1 VSPHRQSRRRPLAV
15 ALLAWVGCTLAVSR
29 PAYAQSRDLRWDPA
43 LDLVVA
49 GVGAAAWAA
58 GELLQPT
65 LAPAKCRWCEV
76 DEIDDAVRRKVLWRD
91 PGAANAL
98 SNVTGFA
105 LAPLVVG
112 GLDVLAAW
120 HDDSLDRVGVDA
132 LLVVESV
139 VIAADVNM
147 LTKLVVGRERPFV
160 HALAPADKE
169 RTARPS
175 NNNLSF
181 FSGHTTE
188 TFALAAA
195 AGTVATMRGY
205 REAPVVWGAGAF
217 FAAATGYLRIAADAH
232 WLTDVLVGAVIGAGV
247 GVGVPLLFHRPESAG
262 GTTSAALSMPISR
275 SAAIMLA
282 W

>member
-1 VSPHRQSRRRPLAV
+1 MLGGA
-15 ALLAWVGCTLAVSR
+15 R
-29 PAYAQSRDLRWDPA
+29 PARAQSRELRWDPA
-43 LDLVVA
+43 LDIAVT
-49 GVGAAAWAA
+49 GVGAAAWVAA
-58 GELLQPT
+58 ELLQPAV
-65 LAPAKCRWCEV
+65 APAKCRWCDVDEV
-76 DEIDDAVRRKVLWRD
+76 DAAVRRELLWGD

-132 LLVVESV
+132 LLIVESV
-139 VIAADVNM
+139 VIAADVNT
-147 LTKLVVGRERPFV
+147 LTKLLVGRERPFV
-160 HALAPADKE
+160 HALAPAQKE
-169 RTARPS
+169 QTARPS

-205 REAPVVWGAGAF
+205 REAPVVWGAGAVL
-217 FAAATGYLRIAADAH
+217 AAATGYLRIAADAH
-232 WLTDVLVGAVIGAGV
+232 WLTDVLVGAVIGAGI
-247 GVGVPLLFHRPESAG
+247 GVGVPLLFHRPESG
-262 GTTSAALSMPISR
+262 VTTPVPLSMPVSR
-275 SAAIMLA
+275 SAAITLA